1 MVNSKIFCFAKN
13 LKTTF
18 YIPLSTLKFMN
29 LRQDKIKDLLKG
41 MAADFLQSESNYT
54 SLITVTN
61 ADVSADLK
69 RATIFVTVFPEDSE
83 KDALNFLKRKR
94 KGLKE
99 FVKSKAHLRRIPF
112 FDFEI
117 DKGEKNRQLI
127 DSLVLD

>member
-1 MVNSKIFCFAKN
+1 
-13 LKTTF
+13 
-18 YIPLSTLKFMN
+18 MN
-29 LRQDKIKDLLKG
+29 LRQSKIKDLLKE
-41 MAADFLQSESNYT
+41 MAAQFLQSESNHT

-83 KDALNFLKRKR
+83 GDALNFLKRKR
-94 KGLKE
+94 KDFKE

-127 DSLVLD
+127 DSLVID